1 VSAPLP
7 PPPSLTPP
15 APPAPVGPTTRRLSV
30 GASTPARI
38 RLISAGTALLAVLLA
53 VFGWIAVSRRDQSLD
68 RTGDAAA
75 RLISVQEIRSAII
88 EADSIATTTF
98 LVGGLEPADQ
108 RARYE
113 ARLGDAAAG
122 LALLSGGLSGG
133 DLDQLTAANSTLNAF
148 SGLVEQAR
156 ANNRQGF
163 PVGAA
168 YQRQA
173 SALVRDQLLTSIET
187 LEQHARDDVNDNIA
201 SAHRIGWVL
210 PLAGIVVLAA
220 MVAGSVWLFRRTHRL
235 LNVPVALAALITV
248 VVVCVGVF
256 SMGGAMSS
264 ADDVV
269 TGDLRQAD
277 RNSQVR
283 VAGFEARSDEA
294 LTLINRGNGQAN
306 ENDYQQAATTVFTIL
321 GGRGGD
327 QDLADLFA
335 EYDTLHGQLRTLDD
349 GGDWEQARDQLLN
362 RSARAFDSFSS
373 GVEQVV
379 QARSSAS
386 EADLAD
392 AGSGLGTTR
401 IVLVIGA
408 LVAAGLVIAGYGQRL
423 REYR

>member
-1 VSAPLP
+1 M
-7 PPPSLTPP
+7 
-15 APPAPVGPTTRRLSV
+15 
-30 GASTPARI
+30 
-38 RLISAGTALLAVLLA
+38 LLA
-53 VFGWIAVSRRDQSLD
+53 VFGWIAINRRDQALD
-68 RTGDAAA
+68 HTGEAAA

-98 LVGGLEPADQ
+98 LVGGLESADQ

-133 DLDQLTAANSTLNAF
+133 DLDQLTNANSTLNAF

-173 SALVRDQLLTSIET
+173 SALVRDQLLTSIDL
-187 LEQHARDDVNDNIA
+187 LEQHARDEVNSNIV

-210 PLAGIVVLAA
+210 PLAGVVVLAA
-220 MVAGSVWLFRRTHRL
+220 MAAGSVWMFGRTHRV
-235 LNVPVALAALITV
+235 LNVPLGLAALITV
-248 VVVCVGVF
+248 VVVGIAVF
-256 SMGGAMSS
+256 SMGSAMSA

-277 RNSQVR
+277 RYSQVR

-306 ENDYQQAATTVFTIL
+306 EAAYQEAVSTVTTIL
-321 GGRGGD
+321 NGRDGNAALSDSFLGYD
-327 QDLADLFA
+327 DL
-335 EYDTLHGQLRTLDD
+335 HRKLRALDD
-349 GGDWEQARDQLLN
+349 GGDWDSARNQLLN
-362 RSARAFDSFSS
+362 ESATAFDSFSS
-373 GVEQVV
+373 GVEDVV
-379 QARSSAS
+379 QARSASAES
-386 EADLAD
+386 DLDD
-392 AGSGLGTTR
+392 AGSGLGSAR
-401 IVLVIGA
+401 VVLIIGA
-408 LVAAGLVIAGYGQRL
+408 LLAAGLVTVGYGQRL

>member
-1 VSAPLP
+1 M
-7 PPPSLTPP
+7 
-15 APPAPVGPTTRRLSV
+15 
-30 GASTPARI
+30 
-38 RLISAGTALLAVLLA
+38 RLISAGTAVLAVLLA
-53 VFGWIAVSRRDQSLD
+53 VFGWVAISRRDQALD
-68 RTGDAAA
+68 HTGAAAA

-98 LVGGLEPADQ
+98 LVGGLESADQ

-122 LALLSGGLSGG
+122 LALLSGGLSGD
-133 DLDQLTAANSTLNAF
+133 DLEQLTAANSTLNAF

-173 SALVRDQLLTSIET
+173 SALVRDKLLSSIEV
-187 LEQHARDDVNDNIA
+187 LEQNARDDVNSNIK

-210 PLAGIVVLAA
+210 PLTGIVVLVA
-220 MVAGSVWLFRRTHRL
+220 MISGSVWLFRRTHRL
-235 LNVPVALAALITV
+235 LNVPLALAALITV

-256 SMGGAMSS
+256 SMAGAMSS

-269 TGDLRQAD
+269 TGDLLKAD

-306 ENDYQQAATTVFTIL
+306 EDAYQQAATTVITIV

-327 QDLADLFA
+327 DQLSSLFD
-335 EYDTLHGQLRTLDD
+335 EYDTLHQRLRQLDD
-349 GGDWEQARDQLLN
+349 SGDWEKARDQLLSE
-362 RSARAFDSFSS
+362 SASAFDTFST

-379 QARSSAS
+379 QGHSTAA
-386 EADLAD
+386 EKDLDD
-392 AGSGLGTTR
+392 AGSGLGTAR
-401 IVLVIGA
+401 VVLVIGA
-408 LVAAGLVIAGYGQRL
+408 LLAAGLVVVGFGQRL

>member
-1 VSAPLP
+1 M
-7 PPPSLTPP
+7 
-15 APPAPVGPTTRRLSV
+15 
-30 GASTPARI
+30 
-38 RLISAGTALLAVLLA
+38 RLISAGTAMLAVLLA
-53 VFGWIAVSRRDQSLD
+53 VFGWVAISRRDQALD
-68 RTGDAAA
+68 HTGEAAA

-98 LVGGLEPADQ
+98 LVGGLESADQ

-122 LALLSGGLSGG
+122 LALLSGGLSGD

-173 SALVRDQLLTSIET
+173 SALVRDKLLSSIEV
-187 LEQHARDDVNDNIA
+187 LEQNARDDVNSNIK

-210 PLAGIVVLAA
+210 PLTGIVVLVA
-220 MVAGSVWLFRRTHRL
+220 MISGSVWLFRRTHRL
-235 LNVPVALAALITV
+235 LDVPLALAALITV

-256 SMGGAMSS
+256 SMAGAMSS

-269 TGDLRQAD
+269 TGDLLTAD

-294 LTLINRGNGQAN
+294 LTLINRGSGQAN
-306 ENDYQQAATTVFTIL
+306 EDAYQQAATTVITIL

-327 QDLADLFA
+327 EQLSALFD
-335 EYDTLHGQLRTLDD
+335 EYDTLHQRLRQLDD
-349 GGDWEQARDQLLN
+349 SGDWEKARDQLLSE
-362 RSARAFDSFSS
+362 SASAFDTFST

-379 QARSSAS
+379 QGHSTAA
-386 EADLAD
+386 EKDLDD
-392 AGSGLGTTR
+392 AGSGLGTAR
-401 IVLVIGA
+401 VVLVIGA
-408 LVAAGLVIAGYGQRL
+408 LLAAGLVVVGFGQRL

>member
-1 VSAPLP
+1 
-7 PPPSLTPP
+7 
-15 APPAPVGPTTRRLSV
+15 
-30 GASTPARI
+30 
-38 RLISAGTALLAVLLA
+38 
-53 VFGWIAVSRRDQSLD
+53 
-68 RTGDAAA
+68 
-75 RLISVQEIRSAII
+75 VQEIRSAII

-98 LVGGLEPADQ
+98 LVGGLESADQ

-122 LALLSGGLSGG
+122 LALLSGGLSGD

-173 SALVRDQLLTSIET
+173 SALVRDKLLSSIEV
-187 LEQHARDDVNDNIA
+187 LEQNARDDVNSNIK

-210 PLAGIVVLAA
+210 PLTGIVVLVA
-220 MVAGSVWLFRRTHRL
+220 MISGSVWLFRRTHRL
-235 LNVPVALAALITV
+235 LNVPLALAALITV

-256 SMGGAMSS
+256 SMAGAMSS

-269 TGDLRQAD
+269 TGDLLKAD

-306 ENDYQQAATTVFTIL
+306 EDAYQQAATTVITIV

-327 QDLADLFA
+327 DQLSSLFD
-335 EYDTLHGQLRTLDD
+335 EYDTLHQRLRQLDD
-349 GGDWEQARDQLLN
+349 SGDWEKARDQLLSE
-362 RSARAFDSFSS
+362 SASAFDTFST

-379 QARSSAS
+379 QGHSTAA
-386 EADLAD
+386 EKDLDD
-392 AGSGLGTTR
+392 AGSGLGTAR
-401 IVLVIGA
+401 VVLVIGA
-408 LVAAGLVIAGYGQRL
+408 LLAAGLVVVGFGQRL